1 MRTKLLQ
8 LKSWL
13 LPLLMIM
20 GAGSVWAE
28 TTYKLVQVTSVE
40 AGGLYVFEQAGR
52 VMGNE
57 INSSNALLTVSSY
70 STRRLTGTEA
80 YVWTLETAKG
90 GFYMKN
96 VSIGMY
102 LNNKS
107 GADVSLDKSKAS
119 IWEYTFGGDCT
130 CFIQNTSN
138 STVNGNRFLGLLSSS
153 NTYKALANTSSNLTG
168 YPHAIVVYQLIEE
181 KNIPVESVSLNET
194 SALLKVG
201 DELQLTATVLPEEVT
216 DKSVT
221 WASSDEDVA
230 MVDDG
235 YVLATG
241 AGTATITV
249 TTNDGGMT
257 ATCEITVS
265 ERTEPMI
272 ALSDTSLD
280 FGEVEI
286 GETQSLT
293 FTVTPANLA
302 SDLTI
307 TVDNAK
313 YTVSPGMIAQ
323 DATVAQTITVTA
335 APTMLSDDMTGLITI
350 RGGGLAEEYIVDLTT
365 TVVGKNPNLIVKDP
379 FEIEVTTEKLLDE
392 LYITASDGEVSI
404 TVSDETIA
412 KIEDGM
418 LKGIK
423 PGKVILTVK
432 VAATTVYAEA
442 SEDIPVTVTTKP
454 AVQPVGSELGS
465 YYALVTDAAILTSG
479 DKVLIVNKDAE
490 KAMSTEQKTNN
501 RGSADVT
508 ISGDNK
514 IVEISSDV
522 QEITLEEYNSGW
534 CFNVGNG
541 YLYAASSSAN
551 HLKTQSTKN
560 SNAKAKIEIN
570 DVGVAT
576 IKFQGTYTHDWLR
589 YNSSSK
595 LFACY
600 EKGQDDVSLYRY
612 NWKMSCNVHIGA
624 TGWRTL
630 VSAKDVNVPA
640 ECRAYIVTTNDGVTA
655 SLTAVKNI
663 KNNTPVL
670 LQGPANS
677 DCTLALTNETVDY
690 PSENLLQISTET
702 TGNGV
707 YVLANKSRGVGFYLW
722 TGGALGAGRV
732 YLTLPVDGNVR
743 EFISFGMDDE
753 TAIETV
759 AVQQTTTGI
768 FDLQG
773 RRVVKP
779 AAGLY
784 IVNGRKVF
792 IK

>member
-1 MRTKLLQ
+1 MLE
-8 LKSWL
+8 
-13 LPLLMIM
+13 
-20 GAGSVWAE
+20 G
-28 TTYKLVQVTSVE
+28 YK
-40 AGGLYVFEQAGR
+40 
-52 VMGNE
+52 
-57 INSSNALLTVSSY
+57 
-70 STRRLTGTEA
+70 A
-80 YVWTLETAKG
+80 YATQ
-90 GFYMKN
+90 Y
-96 VSIGMY
+96 
-102 LNNKS
+102 
-107 GADVSLDKSKAS
+107 
-119 IWEYTFGGDCT
+119 
-130 CFIQNTSN
+130 
-138 STVNGNRFLGLLSSS
+138 LSSS
-153 NTYKALANTSSNLTG
+153 G
-168 YPHAIVVYQLIEE
+168 HPHAIVVYQLIEE

-194 SALLKVG
+194 SAFLKVG
-201 DELQLTATVLPEEVT
+201 EDLQLMATVLPDDAT

-230 MVDDG
+230 MVEDG

-293 FTVTPANLA
+293 FTVTPANLT

-313 YTVSPGMIAQ
+313 YTVSPEMVAQ

-335 APTMLSDDMTGLITI
+335 APTALSDDMTGLLTI
-350 RGGGLAEEYIVDLTT
+350 RGGGLDEECIVELTAT
-365 TVVGKNPNLIVKDP
+365 IVGKNPNLIVKDP
-379 FEIEVTTEKLLDE
+379 FEMEVTTEKLLDE

-454 AVQPVGSELGS
+454 AVQPVGSDVGS
-465 YYALVTDAAILTSG
+465 YYELVTKDSDMTAG
-479 DKVLIVNKDAE
+479 DKVLIVNNE
-490 KAMSTEQKTNN
+490 YCTAMSTVQNESN
-501 RGSADVT
+501 RGIAFVT
-508 ISGDNK
+508 ISDDK
-514 IVEISSDV
+514 IVEIGETV
-522 QEITLEEYNSGW
+522 QEIILEGSRNGW
-534 CFNVGNG
+534 YFNVGNG
-541 YLYAASSSAN
+541 YLCAASSSAN
-551 HLKTQSTKN
+551 LLKTQSTKGGD
-560 SNAKAKIEIN
+560 AKAEIEITN
-570 DVGVAT
+570 YGIAKIT
-576 IKFQGTYTHDWLR
+576 FKGNSTRNKLY
-589 YNSSSK
+589 YNSSAK
-595 LFACY
+595 LFSCY
-600 EKGQDDVSLYRY
+600 STNQKDVSLYRY
-612 NWKMSCNVHIGA
+612 IEEKSFDVHIGA

-640 ECRAYIVTTNDGVTA
+640 GYRAYIVTTNDGVTA
-655 SLTAVKNI
+655 SLTAVKSI

-677 DCTLALTNETVDY
+677 DCTLTLIDEEVDY
-690 PSENLLQISTET
+690 PLENLLQISTET

-707 YVLANKSRGVGFYLW
+707 YVLANKSKGVGFYLW

-753 TAIETV
+753 TGIELVT
-759 AVQQTTTGI
+759 VQQTTTSI

-773 RRVVKP
+773 RRIVKS

>member
-1 MRTKLLQ
+1 M
-8 LKSWL
+8 
-13 LPLLMIM
+13 
-20 GAGSVWAE
+20 
-28 TTYKLVQVTSVE
+28 
-40 AGGLYVFEQAGR
+40 
-52 VMGNE
+52 
-57 INSSNALLTVSSY
+57 
-70 STRRLTGTEA
+70 
-80 YVWTLETAKG
+80 
-90 GFYMKN
+90 
-96 VSIGMY
+96 
-102 LNNKS
+102 
-107 GADVSLDKSKAS
+107 
-119 IWEYTFGGDCT
+119 
-130 CFIQNTSN
+130 
-138 STVNGNRFLGLLSSS
+138 
-153 NTYKALANTSSNLTG
+153 
-168 YPHAIVVYQLIEE
+168 
-181 KNIPVESVSLNET
+181 
-194 SALLKVG
+194 KVG
-201 DELQLTATVLPEEVT
+201 DDLQLTATVLPEEAT

-221 WASSDEDVA
+221 WVSSDEDVA

-241 AGTATITV
+241 AGIAMITV

-257 ATCEITVS
+257 ATCEITVL
-265 ERTEPMI
+265 EGTEPMI

-313 YTVSPGMIAQ
+313 YTVSPEMIAQ

-335 APTMLSDDMTGLITI
+335 APTALSDDMTGLLTI
-350 RGGGLAEEYIVDLTT
+350 RGGGLDEECIVELTAT
-365 TVVGKNPNLIVKDP
+365 IVGKNPNLIVKDP

-465 YYALVTDAAILTSG
+465 YYALVTDGTELKDG
-479 DKVLIVNKDAE
+479 DKVLIVNNE
-490 KAMSTEQKTNN
+490 YTVAMSTTQNGNN
-501 RGSADVT
+501 RGSTDVI
-508 ISGDNK
+508 ISDDNK
-514 IVEISSDV
+514 ITMISDNV
-522 QEITLEEYNSGW
+522 QEITLERKANVWY
-534 CFNVGNG
+534 FNVGNG
-541 YLYAASSSAN
+541 YLYAAGAN
-551 HLKTQSTKN
+551 SGNYLRTQDTK
-560 SNAKAKIEIN
+560 SDKAEAKIDIAEN
-570 DVGVAT
+570 GVAT
-576 IKFQGTYTHDWLR
+576 IKFQGGVTRNWLR
-589 YNSSSK
+589 YNVDK
-595 LFACY
+595 NNHLFSCY
-600 EKGQDDVSLYRY
+600 ASGQKDVSLYRY
-612 NWKMSCNVHIGA
+612 TEEKSFDVRIGA

-655 SLTAVKNI
+655 SLTAVKSI

-677 DCTLALTNETVDY
+677 DCTLTLANETVDY

-707 YVLANKSRGVGFYLW
+707 YVLANKSKGVGFYLW

-773 RRVVKP
+773 RRIVKS